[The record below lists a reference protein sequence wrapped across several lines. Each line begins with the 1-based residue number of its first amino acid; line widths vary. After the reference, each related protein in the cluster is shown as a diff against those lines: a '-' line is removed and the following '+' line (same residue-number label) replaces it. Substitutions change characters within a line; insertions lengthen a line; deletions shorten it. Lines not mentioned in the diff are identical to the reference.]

1 MKIRPLLILIEFVAI
16 TVPLVWWWTHGG
28 LEAYHAIFKRLAFPL
43 LQELG
48 VTHVSQGLVRD
59 RLIGFIPFTA
69 LILVTPGIAV
79 KRRLVGL
86 AVGYAVIFF
95 SHLLL
100 SYWSWVAFGRDGRS
114 TGSMATYFP
123 ALVMTDAVP
132 FILWAFFANRFL
144 LEQLSRVLPTTAP
157 GSRAERAGPDSGAEG
172 SAGLPGQKDG

>member
-1 MKIRPLLILIEFVAI
+1 MKIRPFLILIEFVAI

-28 LEAYHAIFKRLAFPL
+28 LDAYHDIFKRLAFPL
-43 LQELG
+43 LQEMG
-48 VTHVSQGLVRD
+48 VTHVSQSLVRD
-59 RLIGFIPFTA
+59 RLIGFIPYTA
-69 LILVTPGIAV
+69 LMLVTPRMAL

-123 ALVMTDAVP
+123 ALVITDAVP
-132 FILWAFFANRFL
+132 FILWALFANSFL
-144 LEQLSRVLPTTAP
+144 LEQLSRVRSTTEP
-157 GSRAERAGPDSGAEG
+157 GSRAKPAGQDSGARG
-172 SAGLPGQKDG
+172 SAGLPDLKDG

>member
-28 LEAYHAIFKRLAFPL
+28 FEAYHEIFKRLAFPL
-43 LQELG
+43 LQEMG

-69 LILVTPGIAV
+69 LMLVTPKIAL

-86 AVGYAVIFF
+86 AVGYGVIFF

-100 SYWSWVAFGRDGRS
+100 SYWSWVAFSRDGRS

-123 ALVMTDAVP
+123 ALVINDAVP
-132 FILWAFFANRFL
+132 FVLWAFFANRFL
-144 LEQLSRVLPTTAP
+144 LGLLARVLPVAVP
-157 GSRAERAGPDSGAEG
+157 AELAGQEAEAEESAGPGDGEG
-172 SAGLPGQKDG
+172 N